1 MEWSA
6 LYNECIF
13 ITSLQQDMLL
23 ADRQPRP
30 VIYVDT
36 LLILCVLN
44 FFLRVLTFG
53 HFFSSEKPII
63 IFQCG
68 NEAYF
73 NSIWLNVLVLMREIF
88 RQFFMYPIGFLSRSL
103 SMDFIH
109 PMFHWNF
116 PMFDY
121 VDCFHRKQT
130 SSPIIPLGAELIM
143 YPEISHKE

>member
-30 VIYVDT
+30 VIYVET

-73 NSIWLNVLVLMREIF
+73 NTIWLNVLVLMREIF
-88 RQFFMYPIGFLSRSL
+88 RQFL
-103 SMDFIH
+103 
-109 PMFHWNF
+109 
-116 PMFDY
+116 
-121 VDCFHRKQT
+121 C
-130 SSPIIPLGAELIM
+130 IPLDFLAEA
-143 YPEISHKE
+143 